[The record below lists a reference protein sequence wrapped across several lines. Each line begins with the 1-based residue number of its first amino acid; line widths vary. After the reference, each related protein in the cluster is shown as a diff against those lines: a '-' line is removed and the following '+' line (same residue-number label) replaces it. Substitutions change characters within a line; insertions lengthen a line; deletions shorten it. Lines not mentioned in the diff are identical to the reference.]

1 MPSSCAAS
9 FKEVK
14 FRWDKHSDY
23 TLQIK
28 SLDIASGQHLF
39 VQGKSGIG
47 KTTLLNLIS
56 GIHLPSEGEV
66 IVLGKNLAK
75 LSTTKRDAFRASEL
89 GIIFQEFN
97 LLPFL
102 SLLENIQ
109 LPFLFTK
116 DKKYNPKKALELLRQ
131 LGFQKETIHQPT
143 SKLSIGQQ
151 QRVALARA
159 LISEAKIILADEPT
173 SALDEENR
181 DNFLDL
187 LFEFG
192 KKSTI
197 IYVSHDK
204 SIAPRF
210 EHILELGA
218 SQ

>member
-1 MPSSCAAS
+1 MSSLVS
-9 FKEVK
+9 FKNVQ
-14 FRWDKHSDY
+14 FCWDKHKKP

-28 SLDIASGQHLF
+28 ELEISPKEHLF

-56 GIHLPSEGEV
+56 GIHLPSEGE
-66 IVLGKNLAK
+66 ITVLGKNLAK
-75 LSTTKRDAFRASEL
+75 LSATQRDTFRANEF

-109 LPFLFTK
+109 LPFLFAK
-116 DKKYNPKKALELLRQ
+116 DKKYNPQQAIKLLQQ
-131 LGFQKETIHQPT
+131 LNFDKSILSQPICQ
-143 SKLSIGQQ
+143 LSIGQQ

-159 LISEAKIILADEPT
+159 LISGAKIILADEPT

-192 KKSTI
+192 KESTI

-204 SIAPRF
+204 GIASRF
-210 EHILELGA
+210 DTILELGA
-218 SQ
+218 S